1 MNKAGMSEEVPAAQA
16 TPSLDLEA
24 QKILITGASG
34 VLGTALRKVCTD
46 RGLTNVVAPGRAQC
60 DLLDETSVRRYWL
73 QEKPTLVL
81 HLAGWVAGI
90 QGNLNFPA
98 DALYSNARMNL
109 NVIDASREVGVKKIV
124 CAGTTATYS
133 DQVSRPMKEQD
144 IWLGAPHGSE
154 AAYGHAKR
162 FALAQLEANR
172 LQHGIDFAYMIC
184 TNLYGPNDR
193 FDEKHGHVVPSLI
206 ARFHRVKAEGAAE
219 IAIWGDGSPTRDF
232 LYAEDA
238 ATGFLAA
245 AEKGSG
251 AYNLATGSNHT
262 IRTLVETLQSISGF
276 PGKVAW
282 DTTKPLGQL
291 DRSYDVTR
299 LLSLGWKPQVSLKDG
314 LQKSYDWYANHQDEI
329 RR

>member
-1 MNKAGMSEEVPAAQA
+1 MSEEVPAVQA
-16 TPSLDLEA
+16 TPLDLKA

-34 VLGTALRKVCTD
+34 VLGTALRKVCAE
-46 RGLTNVVAPGRAQC
+46 RGLDNVVAPSRADC
-60 DLLDETSVRRYWL
+60 DLTSETSVRSYWAE
-73 QEKPTLVL
+73 QKPTLVL

-109 NVIDASREVGVKKIV
+109 NVIDASREVGVAKIV

-133 DQVSRPMKEQD
+133 DQVPRPMQEAD

-162 FALAQLEANR
+162 FALAQLEANKK
-172 LQHGIDFAYMIC
+172 QHGIDFAYMIC

-206 ARFHRVKAEGAAE
+206 ARFHRMKAEGAAE

-232 LYAEDA
+232 LFAEDA
-238 ATGFLAA
+238 ASGFLAA

-251 AYNLATGSNHT
+251 AYNLATGTNHT
-262 IRTLVETLQSISGF
+262 IRTLVENLQSISGF
-276 PGKVAW
+276 TGKVMW

-291 DRSYDVTR
+291 DRSYDVSR
-299 LLSLGWKPQVSLKDG
+299 LLGLGWAPEVSLKDG
-314 LQKSYDWYANHQDEI
+314 LQNSYEWYAGHQGEV